1 MKTEILPN
9 GNLRILADAADREAL
24 AEIYADSEKGY
35 LDAEQLAREAL
46 RELGFEFVLPE
57 WIGALTSAPIFADCV
72 EFVEF
77 PDSGEFY
84 VPEDARVWWFPAYE
98 ITDPWET
105 LRDTGEVIFTAS
117 E

>member
-1 MKTEILPN
+1 MKAEITPN

-24 AEIYADSEKGY
+24 AEIYADPEKGY
-35 LDAEQLAREAL
+35 PEAESLAREAL

-57 WIGALTSAPIFADCV
+57 WIGALTNAPIVSDCV
-72 EFVEF
+72 EFTDHSE
-77 PDSGEFY
+77 PY
-84 VPEDARVWWFPAYE
+84 CPEDARVWWFPAYE

-105 LRDTGEVIFTAS
+105 LRDTGEVIFTAAA